1 MTMAARLG
9 DPTAHG
15 GAIVMGCPTVLIG
28 SMPAARVGD
37 QHVCPMVIPGM
48 PPIPHVGGPITL
60 GSFTVLVGSMPQARA
75 SDMAVCVGPPS
86 TVLMGAPTVLVGMGG
101 GGGGGGPM
109 GAAMGAAVST
119 GRSPQ
124 GDVPTAHRL
133 PDGSWE
139 TRVGPLRIKG
149 DPYFQAKVVR
159 DLGLLRKTR
168 SGRTMMRSLSRSGRT
183 VTVVHDGGNGNFARA
198 LPGPAGEPRGF
209 LQADGAPGEPADV
222 LVGVDPDRT
231 KLPARPGTAVA
242 QAPWANPPHRPAD
255 VGLFHELIHADDFAH
270 GRADGR
276 PGANSGPRA
285 GTPVPRAELRAVG
298 LPPYEDS
305 AYSENKYRTE
315 RGLAPRTFY

>member
-86 TVLMGAPTVLVGMGG
+86 TVVMGAPTVMVGMAG

-119 GRSPQ
+119 GRSPL

-139 TRVGPLRIKG
+139 TRVGKLKIKG
-149 DPYFQAKVVR
+149 EPYFQAQVIR
-159 DLGLLRKTR
+159 DLGLVRKTR
-168 SGRTMMRSLSRSGRT
+168 SGRALLRSLNRSGRT
-183 VTVVHDGGNGNFARA
+183 VTILHDGGEGNFAQA
-198 LPGPAGEPRGF
+198 LPGPAGERRGF
-209 LQADGAPGEPADV
+209 LAEDGSPGAPADV
-222 LVGVDPDRT
+222 VVGVDPERT
-231 KLPARPGTAVA
+231 KLPARPGTEVA
-242 QAPWANPPHRPAD
+242 RAAWANPPNRPAD
-255 VGLFHELIHADDFAH
+255 VGLFHELVHADDFTQ
-270 GRADGR
+270 GRADPR
-276 PGANSGPRA
+276 PGANAGARA
-285 GTPVPRAELRAVG
+285 GTSVPRAELRAVG
-298 LPPYEDS
+298 LHPFEDG
-305 AYSENKYRTE
+305 AYSENKYRAE
-315 RGLAPRTFY
+315 RGLPARTFY